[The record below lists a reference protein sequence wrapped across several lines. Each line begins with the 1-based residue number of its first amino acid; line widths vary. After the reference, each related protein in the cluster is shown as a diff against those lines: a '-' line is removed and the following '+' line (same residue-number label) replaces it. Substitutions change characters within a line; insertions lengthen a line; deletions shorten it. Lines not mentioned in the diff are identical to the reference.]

1 MQRLSIERIVSSL
14 RCRLFD
20 DDDAEFPLLSFSL
33 PPSLFLARFHFLS
46 TSSLA
51 TRRRIA
57 TMRRALPFRFLAL
70 FSSPQTMCAAT
81 ICLAPST
88 LSLHRP
94 DFTSL
99 HFSSSPYIRRSFIRS
114 HFMPVRA
121 SPHFIFVLI
130 SLAPFRSSYRSSYRS
145 SHSKRTRS
153 GCTVVDRLRMCEL
166 AYARRHRDDDSPRF
180 CSLFPFPPFPS
191 AIDTGRDSPC
201 LACPARQAR
210 CCAG

>member
-51 TRRRIA
+51 TRHSPSPSYVVSQRCA
-57 TMRRALPFRFLAL
+57 EHFRFGFDFD

-99 HFSSSPYIRRSFIRS
+99 HFSSFPYIRRSFIRS
-114 HFMPVRA
+114 HFMPVRV

-153 GCTVVDRLRMCEL
+153 
-166 AYARRHRDDDSPRF
+166 A
-180 CSLFPFPPFPS
+180 
-191 AIDTGRDSPC
+191 
-201 LACPARQAR
+201 
-210 CCAG
+210 